1 MSDILPLA
9 EDDRFVNATTVPGR
23 MITHRTRGTSLG
35 PMTRLVSPSGL
46 GPILKPFVF
55 LDFIDRDGPAFDGD
69 LHPHSGIA
77 TLTYLSKGI
86 VNYIDHDGH
95 LGQMTSGAVEW
106 MRAGRGMWHGGG
118 VGAGPMLGFQLWIAL
133 PPELELSPPE
143 SLYVDA
149 NEIEHSGPA
158 RVLFGEYGPTK
169 SKISSPMNANYL
181 AVKLKASESWRY
193 LPPRGHLV
201 LWIAVASGILSGPDN
216 IGTGELVVFEQ
227 SGQAVTFTAKTDVEF
242 VLGSAAPHDHE
253 LVLGNYSVHTSA
265 QALLEGER
273 RIASLGSQLTR

>member
-1 MSDILPLA
+1 
-9 EDDRFVNATTVPGR
+9 
-23 MITHRTRGTSLG
+23 
-35 PMTRLVSPSGL
+35 
-46 GPILKPFVF
+46 
-55 LDFIDRDGPAFDGD
+55 
-69 LHPHSGIA
+69 
-77 TLTYLSKGI
+77 
-86 VNYIDHDGH
+86 
-95 LGQMTSGAVEW
+95 
-106 MRAGRGMWHGGG
+106 
-118 VGAGPMLGFQLWIAL
+118 
-133 PPELELSPPE
+133 
-143 SLYVDA
+143 VDA
-149 NEIEHSGPA
+149 NEIEHSGSA